1 MSLYNMYIVLLYV
14 HEILDEEKA
23 MLYNQTAQH
32 STAQH
37 STAQHST
44 AQHST
49 AHKHAVNFRSFL
61 HAPKRSG

>member
-1 MSLYNMYIVLLYV
+1 MQKDLKLEHIKAVASPVLSQ
-14 HEILDEEKA
+14 HS
-23 MLYNQTAQH
+23 TAQH

-49 AHKHAVNFRSFL
+49 AQTAADL
-61 HAPKRSG
+61 

>member
-1 MSLYNMYIVLLYV
+1 MYIVLLNV
-14 HEILDEEKA
+14 HDILDEEKA

-49 AHKHAVNFRSFL
+49 AQHST
-61 HAPKRSG
+61 

>member
-1 MSLYNMYIVLLYV
+1 MYIVLLYV

-49 AHKHAVNFRSFL
+49 AQHSTAQHINTR
-61 HAPKRSG
+61 

>member
-1 MSLYNMYIVLLYV
+1 MYIVLLNVYN
-14 HEILDEEKA
+14 ILDEEKA

-44 AQHST
+44 A
-49 AHKHAVNFRSFL
+49 HKQAVDCRSFL

>member
-1 MSLYNMYIVLLYV
+1 LYNSIKIRIFVMQ
-14 HEILDEEKA
+14 
-23 MLYNQTAQH
+23 NH

-49 AHKHAVNFRSFL
+49 AHKYFSIC
-61 HAPKRSG
+61 S

>member
-1 MSLYNMYIVLLYV
+1 MYN
-14 HEILDEEKA
+14 ILDEEKA

-44 AQHST
+44 A
-49 AHKHAVNFRSFL
+49 HKQAVDSPSFL